1 MRYPD
6 YLVHFNP
13 NHDPKTGQFANGPK
27 LTTAQRQRV
36 SKKIYAKLSKN
47 KDAKSVRESLKN
59 NEALKDAVKDEKLQA
74 AFQKLNNTKYDLEE
88 YPDWYDF
95 EDVVNSATKAFNKDY
110 PNWDKNPSDHK
121 MFDYYMEAAADKSK
135 AYNDRLGKYAQ
146 SLKNSN
152 WEKVNEEYFSEA
164 RRVAE
169 DFTGKYYNKPL
180 GYSTYADQ
188 VRYSINE
195 VLHEI

>member
-1 MRYPD
+1 MKNVIELKHPLIEHKLAILRD
-6 YLVHFNP
+6 K
-13 NHDPKTGQFANGPK
+13 KTGTKEF
-27 LTTAQRQRV
+27 
-36 SKKIYAKLSKN
+36 
-47 KDAKSVRESLKN
+47 RELVEEIAMFLCY
-59 NEALKDAVKDEKLQA
+59 EALKDAVKDEKLQA

-152 WEKVNEEYFSEA
+152 WEKVNDEYFSEA